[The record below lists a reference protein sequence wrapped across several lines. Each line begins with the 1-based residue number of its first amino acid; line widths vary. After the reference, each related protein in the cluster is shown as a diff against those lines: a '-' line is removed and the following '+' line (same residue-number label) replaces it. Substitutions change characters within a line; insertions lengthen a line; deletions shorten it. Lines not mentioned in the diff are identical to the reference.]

1 MEKKA
6 VLVDYAA
13 EMLRKKIL
21 GGELKPGQKVGER
34 EMIAE
39 LKVSRTP
46 LREAFRVLQAE
57 GLLKHIPQ
65 RGVIVAEGLDEQEII
80 DMMYVQS
87 ILLQEA
93 SRLAAIHATEEELQ
107 ELLEIQEE
115 METMKFEKE
124 EANKKDREFHTLIAK
139 ASHNKTL
146 LAHVTDI
153 YDKIN
158 HFWYAISFRPER
170 YPFSI
175 KEHKEILSAIIMHE
189 PDQAANC
196 NKIHFAASF
205 VSNRKKIR
213 EFNMAF
219 YDKTAE
225 NAD

>member
-1 MEKKA
+1 M
-6 VLVDYAA
+6 
-13 EMLRKKIL
+13 
-21 GGELKPGQKVGER
+21 
-34 EMIAE
+34 
-39 LKVSRTP
+39 
-46 LREAFRVLQAE
+46 
-57 GLLKHIPQ
+57 
-65 RGVIVAEGLDEQEII
+65 IVAEGLDEQEII